1 MRKRL
6 LAAFVSLCMT
16 VSLLPAAVF
25 AADGP
30 ESAAAGLCQHHPQHD
45 ETCGYTAGTAEAPC
59 THQHM
64 EECYTFATSCTHTH
78 DETCGGLADP
88 TLCTHQCGEESG
100 CITKALAC
108 KHEHDA
114 ACGYAPAVAG
124 TPCSFVCEVCQGAI
138 EQEPCTCTT
147 RCAEES
153 VNGDCPVCAA
163 GADLSA
169 CQGAAPILL
178 EGSSPAGDGT
188 KEAPYEIS
196 TKEEL
201 YWFADQVNSGE
212 PSVCAVLKADI
223 AINAD
228 NRSELWTPIGKDGNN
243 QYTGTFNGNGY
254 TISGLHVDS
263 NAEYVGLFGYVGSS
277 GTIQNVRLE
286 GGYISAKPSDSTVYA
301 GGICGYNSG
310 TITNCRNTGEVTVR
324 DGYNIDVGGVCGQNE
339 GRIEDSHN
347 AGAVSGT
354 AIASGFIYV
363 GGVCGANGSSTI
375 TNCYNTG
382 AVSGT
387 TTGPA
392 YVGGVCGMNGSSSTI
407 TNCYNTGTVSG
418 TPTGY
423 AYVGGV
429 CGQNWRKSTITNCYN
444 EGEVIADGDWVYAG
458 GVCGDNESKIQ
469 NCYNEG
475 EVVTDG
481 DWVYAGGVCGDTYEG
496 TITNCYSTG
505 VVRGTPTGFAYVGGV
520 CGKNEKSTITNCY
533 FDSEIAGEGVGNGD
547 GEATGK
553 TVEQFQ
559 SGEVAWLL
567 NGSSD
572 GAWVQGIN
580 SMPVL
585 EENPPQGV
593 TYASPVRITII
604 IPDKST
610 QYGYT
615 TAGSIL
621 TASAYP
627 NGYAFFADAGYTTWI
642 DTAAKTYDADTTI
655 YAASPV
661 TNIVLNK
668 NELSLYVNDTE
679 TLTATVEP
687 STAPKALVWS
697 SSDNSVASVDQN
709 GKVTAVG
716 KGSAA
721 ITVTAASDSSKTA
734 TCKVTVTQS
743 DYSMIA
749 DLTSLDF
756 GSVYTG
762 YTQPAAVT
770 VTITNTGN
778 RPLTLTQ
785 PASTS
790 SFVVGTLSKTELP
803 VGEKATFTVQPKA
816 GLPVGTY
823 KETIVVSATDK
834 VTLSIPANFT
844 VKQNAE
850 RPSTGGST
858 GTTTGNP
865 GTSSGPDTPADPV
878 YDFWNGVRERIQAA
892 RPGDTLR
899 VSVKSGWKVPSSVLR
914 ALAAKEDVT
923 LQLDWEDGESLTL
936 TSQQLAN
943 FVGEGYFSRK
953 QLAQWVSEQAD
964 PVEAVP
970 TAAQTV
976 GQTAQ
981 TPSQP
986 GSQTNTQTG
995 GQAAAPPPEQ
1005 TNSVPETEPSAQ
1017 PETQPQADAP
1027 DPKDTPAAED
1037 VPTPESQA
1045 PAQPESDSNHALMWA
1060 AGAVVLLAAAGTGL
1074 WFALSNRKR

>member
-1 MRKRL
+1 M
-6 LAAFVSLCMT
+6 
-16 VSLLPAAVF
+16 
-25 AADGP
+25 
-30 ESAAAGLCQHHPQHD
+30 
-45 ETCGYTAGTAEAPC
+45 
-59 THQHM
+59 
-64 EECYTFATSCTHTH
+64 
-78 DETCGGLADP
+78 
-88 TLCTHQCGEESG
+88 
-100 CITKALAC
+100 
-108 KHEHDA
+108 
-114 ACGYAPAVAG
+114 
-124 TPCSFVCEVCQGAI
+124 
-138 EQEPCTCTT
+138 
-147 RCAEES
+147 
-153 VNGDCPVCAA
+153 
-163 GADLSA
+163 
-169 CQGAAPILL
+169 
-178 EGSSPAGDGT
+178 
-188 KEAPYEIS
+188 
-196 TKEEL
+196 
-201 YWFADQVNSGE
+201 
-212 PSVCAVLKADI
+212 
-223 AINAD
+223 
-228 NRSELWTPIGKDGNN
+228 
-243 QYTGTFNGNGY
+243 
-254 TISGLHVDS
+254 DS
-263 NAEYVGLFGYVGSS
+263 DVEYVGLFGYVGSS

-310 TITNCRNTGEVTVR
+310 TITNCYNEIEVSGTANFPCLGGICGYNSGTITNCRNTGEVTVR

-339 GRIEDSHN
+339 GRIEDCHNSGAVSGTAIASTPAHVGGVCGANGSSTIINCQNTGKVTSQGGYYIYVGGVCGQNNGRIEDCHN

-354 AIASGFIYV
+354 AIASGSAYV
-363 GGVCGANGSSTI
+363 GGVCGANG
-375 TNCYNTG
+375 
-382 AVSGT
+382 
-387 TTGPA
+387 
-392 YVGGVCGMNGSSSTI
+392 
-407 TNCYNTGTVSG
+407 
-418 TPTGY
+418 
-423 AYVGGV
+423 
-429 CGQNWRKSTITNCYN
+429 RKSTITNCYN
-444 EGEVIADGDWVYAG
+444 EGEVIADGDQVYA
-458 GVCGDNESKIQ
+458 
-469 NCYNEG
+469 
-475 EVVTDG
+475 
-481 DWVYAGGVCGDTYEG
+481 
-496 TITNCYSTG
+496 
-505 VVRGTPTGFAYVGGV
+505 GGV

-533 FDSEIAGEGVGNGD
+533 FDSEIAGEGVGNGG
-547 GEATGK
+547 GETTEK

-572 GAWVQGIN
+572 GAWVQGITN

-585 EENPPQGV
+585 KENPPQGV
-593 TYASPVRITII
+593 AYASPVRITII

-621 TASAYP
+621 TASVYP

-642 DTAAKTYDADTTI
+642 DTAAKTYDTDTTI

-697 SSDNSVASVDQN
+697 SSDNGVASVDQN

-734 TCKVTVTQS
+734 ICKVTVTQS

-790 SFVVGTLSKTELP
+790 SFVVGTLSKKELL

-823 KETIVVSATDK
+823 KETITVTGDNNTK
-834 VTLSIPANFT
+834 VDIISNFT
-844 VKQNAE
+844 VKQHAE

-858 GTTTGNP
+858 GTTTGNT

-878 YDFWNGVRERIQAA
+878 YDFWNGVRERIEAA

-923 LQLDWEDGESLTL
+923 LSLRWEDGESLTL
-936 TSQQLAN
+936 ASQQLAD
-943 FVGEGYFSRK
+943 FVGEGYFSCK
-953 QLAQWVSEQAD
+953 QLAQRVSEQAD
-964 PVEAVP
+964 PAEAVP
-970 TAAQTV
+970 TAEQTV

-986 GSQTNTQTG
+986 ASQTNTQTG
-995 GQAAAPPPEQ
+995 GQTAAPTPEQ
-1005 TNSVPETEPSAQ
+1005 TASVPETESSAQ

-1027 DPKDTPAAED
+1027 DPEDTPAAED

-1045 PAQPESDSNHALMWA
+1045 PAQPESGSNHALMWA